1 MKKNKKKLIILLV
14 AVLLLTTGCTKT
26 LKDKNKKTVTNPETG
41 QSLTKNILC
50 RPENKDLTKLYI
62 DNGISV
68 NSLPKCSNFKI
79 DSGGYEG
86 LWNSIFVKPLAFVI
100 LFFNNY
106 VKNAAVA
113 LIITSILIRLVAYPL
128 TKKTAIQSELLK
140 KAKPELDKLEKKYQG
155 KTDQQSIMK
164 KSQEMTMI
172 YKKYDIN
179 PISGCVYALIQLP
192 LFIAFLEAINRVPT
206 LFEGKFLGLQLGT
219 TASVGLLSRHEIVYL
234 VLIILVGLTT
244 YFSFRMNKTTQ
255 QEGTDPMKNMTN
267 IMTVMIVVMGFFM
280 SSALCIYWVT
290 TNLFTIV
297 QNLIVKRSKEYAK

>member
-1 MKKNKKKLIILLV
+1 
-14 AVLLLTTGCTKT
+14 
-26 LKDKNKKTVTNPETG
+26 
-41 QSLTKNILC
+41 
-50 RPENKDLTKLYI
+50 
-62 DNGISV
+62 
-68 NSLPKCSNFKI
+68 
-79 DSGGYEG
+79 
-86 LWNSIFVKPLAFVI
+86 
-100 LFFNNY
+100 
-106 VKNAAVA
+106 
-113 LIITSILIRLVAYPL
+113 
-128 TKKTAIQSELLK
+128 
-140 KAKPELDKLEKKYQG
+140 
-155 KTDQQSIMK
+155 
-164 KSQEMTMI
+164 MTMI

-219 TASVGLLSRHEIVYL
+219 TASVGLLSRGEIVYL